1 MEESLGTKYVETDRL
16 DFDKLYEDSGP
27 STPMFFILS
36 PGVHPLQDVEKLG
49 ATLVLHCLH
58 IFGYF
63 LCFKTQNTICIQVL
77 SWDFPLTKGLYTTCP
92 WVRVKKK

>member
-1 MEESLGTKYVETDRL
+1 MDHLPFFIFLLLCRKFVEENLGTKYVEPVRL

-49 ATLVLHCLH
+49 TTLCLLLA
-58 IFGYF
+58 Y
-63 LCFKTQNTICIQVL
+63 LV
-77 SWDFPLTKGLYTTCP
+77 SFPL
-92 WVRVKKK
+92 V